1 MDIWILKD
9 SVNIDTIGWNFTQH
23 RDNIDTLKGTEN
35 ALLKAIQQSD
45 QLCRVF
51 LVENSRSSGG

>member
-1 MDIWILKD
+1 MDIQILKD
-9 SVNIDTIGWNFTQH
+9 GVNIDTIGWNLTQH
-23 RDNIDTLKGTEN
+23 RDNTDTLKGTEN

-51 LVENSRSSGG
+51 LVENSRLSSG

>member
-1 MDIWILKD
+1 MDIQILKGG
-9 SVNIDTIGWNFTQH
+9 VNIDTIGWNLTQH
-23 RDNIDTLKGTEN
+23 RDNTDTLKGTEN

-51 LVENSRSSGG
+51 LVENSRLSSG